1 MTKAQLTTMTRAI
14 DGGMTEATART
25 EKLITN
31 AEEERMWR
39 QLSKEIAAIRAA
51 GGRVDLPG

>member
-1 MTKAQLTTMTRAI
+1 MTKAQLTAMTKAI
-14 DGGMTEATART
+14 DAGMTEATART
-25 EKLITN
+25 QQLITN

-39 QLSKEIAAIRAA
+39 QLSKEIAAIRHA